1 MPIKNR
7 QNGFALIEVLVAS
20 VIIAIGV
27 SGLGILLMRVIQS
40 TQDSAQQSQAM
51 WMVQDYVGRI
61 KSNAQGARLGQYEL
75 GITPITFCDDLPA
88 QVCAE
93 YYTNGD
99 EVAAQNCDAIQMA
112 TFDKFITVCG
122 ISPDVF
128 DDASD
133 FVLNPTLLS
142 KCSTK
147 ITRMSTGAA
156 VEDCIKYDI
165 TLSWDT
171 RITKTSKE
179 ADERIQKNSFS
190 TVVELN

>member
-1 MPIKNR
+1 MSIKSR

-51 WMVQDYVGRI
+51 WIVQDYVGRI
-61 KSNAQGARLGQYEL
+61 KSNAQGAKLGLYEL
-75 GITPITFCDDLPA
+75 NVTPTTFCDSPPD

-93 YYTNGD
+93 HFKDGV
-99 EVAAQNCDAIQMA
+99 EVAAVNCTPTQMA
-112 TFDKFITVCG
+112 AFDTFLTVCG
-122 ISPDVF
+122 ISPDIF

-133 FVLNPTLLS
+133 FILNPSLLS
-142 KCSTK
+142 TCSNR

-156 VEDCIKYDI
+156 VLDCVKYDI
-165 TLSWDT
+165 TLTWDT
-171 RITKTSKE
+171 RIAKTSKE
-179 ADERIQKNSFS
+179 AAERIQKNSFS